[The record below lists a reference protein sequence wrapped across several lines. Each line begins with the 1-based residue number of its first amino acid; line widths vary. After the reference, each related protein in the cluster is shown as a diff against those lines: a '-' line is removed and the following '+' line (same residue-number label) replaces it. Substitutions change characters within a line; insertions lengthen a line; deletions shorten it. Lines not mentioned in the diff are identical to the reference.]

1 MVILI
6 MEMNGCIP
14 FFNMAAHCR
23 VSEDEIQTA
32 LYVQLTEIG
41 MKFIT

>member
-6 MEMNGCIP
+6 MEMNGFFP
-14 FFNMAAHCR
+14 FLIWKLAAGSCQ
-23 VSEDEIQTA
+23 EEIQNA
-32 LYVQLTEIG
+32 LYVKPTEIG